1 MTAPWVVRLPTWLG
15 DTVMALPALRAVA
28 RATEAPPV
36 FWGPPAFDE
45 LLSHTE
51 LQFDYLPYRRRPG
64 GGGISDALHAVS
76 ELRSRHAAAALLLP
90 NAFEPALLARLAGIP
105 RRIGY
110 PTDGRG
116 PLLSEAVTEAVPRH
130 AVHEAD
136 RFTRLGEYAGGAVAL
151 PEDTLLAP
159 TAALRRRSLELLP
172 PGDHLGIVAGSANG
186 PARRWPVKA
195 YAELAELAHQRWGT
209 GVALLGSDADRAT
222 NAAIGN
228 TANVDAIDLSGCSLS
243 DLMAALLR
251 CRIVVS
257 NDTGAAHLAAALGR
271 PTVVLF
277 GPTNPRRSG
286 PRGSHVLA
294 LSRGDFCQPC
304 GYRSCPLDHR
314 CLQDLSAAAVL
325 EAAEP
330 FWQRDA

>member
-15 DTVMALPALRAVA
+15 DTIMALPALRSVA
-28 RATEAPPV
+28 RATEAPLV
-36 FWGPPAFDE
+36 LWGPPAFDE

-64 GGGISDALHAVS
+64 VAGVSDALHAVS

-116 PLLSEAVTEAVPRH
+116 PLLSEAVTEPLPRH

-136 RFTRLGEYAGGAVAL
+136 RFARLGEYASGGAVRA
-151 PEDTLLAP
+151 EDTLLAP
-159 TAALRRRSLELLP
+159 TEALRRRSLEVLP
-172 PGDHLGIVAGSANG
+172 PGDHLGIVAGSANA
-186 PARRWPVKA
+186 PARRWPAKA
-195 YAELAELAHQRWGT
+195 YAELAALAHQRWGT

-222 NAAIGN
+222 NAVIRNA
-228 TANVDAIDLSGCSLS
+228 ANVDAIDLSGCSLS

-277 GPTNPRRSG
+277 GPTNPRRSA

-304 GYRSCPLDHR
+304 GYRNCPLDHR
-314 CLQDLSAAAVL
+314 CLNDLSAAAVL

>member
-1 MTAPWVVRLPTWLG
+1 
-15 DTVMALPALRAVA
+15 MALPALRAIA
-28 RATEAPPV
+28 RATEAPLL

-51 LQFDYLPYRRRPG
+51 LRFDYLPYRRRPG
-64 GGGISDALHAVS
+64 VAGVRDALHAVS
-76 ELRSRHAAAALLLP
+76 ELRSRHAEAALLLP

-116 PLLSEAVTEAVPRH
+116 PLLSEAATEPVPRH

-136 RFTRLGEYAGGAVAL
+136 RFAHLGEYAGGGTPL
-151 PEDTLLAP
+151 PGDALLAP
-159 TAALRRRSLELLP
+159 TEALLRRSSEVLP

-186 PARRWPVKA
+186 PARRWPTKA
-195 YAELAELAHQRWGT
+195 YAELGAIAQQRWGA
-209 GVALLGSDADRAT
+209 GVALLGSEADRAI
-222 NAAIGN
+222 NAVIGN
-228 TANVDAIDLSGCSLS
+228 TAKLDAIDLSGCSLR

-251 CRIVVS
+251 CRVVVS

-277 GPTNPRRSG
+277 GPTNPQRSA
-286 PRGSHVLA
+286 PRGNLVVA

-304 GYRSCPLDHR
+304 GYRNCPLDHR
-314 CLQDLSAAAVL
+314 CLIDLSPTTVL
-325 EAAEP
+325 EAVEP
-330 FWQRDA
+330 FWQQYA

>member
-15 DTVMALPALRAVA
+15 DTVMALPALRHIA
-28 RATEAPPV
+28 RATEAPLV
-36 FWGPPAFDE
+36 LWGPPAFDE

-51 LQFDYLPYRRRPG
+51 LRFDYLPYRRRPG
-64 GGGISDALHAVS
+64 IAGVRDAFHAVS

-90 NAFEPALLARLAGIP
+90 NAFEAALLVRLAGIP

-110 PTDGRG
+110 ATDGRG
-116 PLLSEAVTEAVPRH
+116 HLLSEAVTEPIPLH
-130 AVHEAD
+130 AIHEAD
-136 RFTRLGEYAGGAVAL
+136 RFARLAEYAGGGATL
-151 PEDTLLAP
+151 SEDTLLAP
-159 TAALRRRSLELLP
+159 TEALRRRSLELLP
-172 PGDHLGIVAGSANG
+172 PGDHLGIVAGSANR
-186 PARRWPVKA
+186 PAKHWPAKA
-195 YAELAELAHQRWGT
+195 YAELAELAHQRWGAS
-209 GVALLGSDADRAT
+209 VALLGSDADRAT
-222 NAAIGN
+222 NALIGS
-228 TANVDAIDLSGCSLS
+228 TADVDAIDLSGCSLS

-271 PTVVLF
+271 PTVTLF
-277 GPTNPRRSG
+277 GPTSPRRFA

-304 GYRSCPLDHR
+304 EFGICPFDRR
-314 CLQDLSAAAVL
+314 CLNDLSAAAVL

-330 FWQRDA
+330 FWQQDA